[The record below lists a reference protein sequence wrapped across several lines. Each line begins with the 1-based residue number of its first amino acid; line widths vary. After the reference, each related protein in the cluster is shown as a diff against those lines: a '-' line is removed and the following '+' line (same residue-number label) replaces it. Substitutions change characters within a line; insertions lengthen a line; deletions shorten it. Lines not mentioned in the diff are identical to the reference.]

1 MNSKNSMNHVESDEM
16 KEIILEYMTAFNN
29 SDQEKADEL
38 LRKIEVMRTLL
49 DKAHGKNSKSI

>member
-1 MNSKNSMNHVESDEM
+1 MNHVESDEM

-29 SDQEKADEL
+29 SDHEKADEL